1 MNVSCYDDMISSF
14 HDDCPSMIRREC
26 ISLQKAIQSISCARC
41 GEGLAKESL
50 IRVKPAP
57 SAQWS
62 ELCEE
67 LYCEH
72 GGSVHMHREFVAS
85 ALEWS

>member
-1 MNVSCYDDMISSF
+1 MNVRCYDDAISSF
-14 HDDCPSMIRREC
+14 HDDCPGMIRKEC
-26 ISLQKAIQSISCARC
+26 ISLQKAIQSLACARC
-41 GEGLAKESL
+41 GIGIARES
-50 IRVKPAP
+50 IMRVKPAP

-72 GGSVHMHREFVAS
+72 GGSVHMHKGMVAS
-85 ALEWS
+85 RTRPL